1 MAFRRACSYQATIK
15 TPVDPST
22 YSAIAVTFKQGE
34 TVVQK
39 TLSDLT
45 LTATSVVVQLTQEET
60 CAAFRQQILGVIRAE
75 LASQPANPQPLAV
88 VPAEED
94 DTMLDNFL
102 ESAF

>member
-1 MAFRRACSYQATIK
+1 MSIRYQKLRFNLGKERDQEAWDILHSV
-15 TPVDPST
+15 PGSRNAYILD
-22 YSAIAVTFKQGE
+22 AVCAYAK
-34 TVVQK
+34 
-39 TLSDLT
+39 
-45 LTATSVVVQLTQEET
+45 QLTQEEA
-60 CAAFRQQILGVIRAE
+60 CAAFQQQILGVIRAE

>member
-1 MAFRRACSYQATIK
+1 MSIRYQKLRFNLDKERDREAWDILHSV
-15 TPVDPST
+15 PGSRNAYILD
-22 YSAIAVTFKQGE
+22 AVCAYAK
-34 TVVQK
+34 
-39 TLSDLT
+39 
-45 LTATSVVVQLTQEET
+45 QLTQEEA
-60 CAAFRQQILGVIRAE
+60 CAAFQQQILGVIRAE

>member
-1 MAFRRACSYQATIK
+1 MSIRFQKLRFNLDKERDLEAWDILQSVPGSRNAYIL
-15 TPVDPST
+15 D
-22 YSAIAVTFKQGE
+22 AVCAYAK
-34 TVVQK
+34 
-39 TLSDLT
+39 
-45 LTATSVVVQLTQEET
+45 QLTQEEA
-60 CAAFRQQILGVIRAE
+60 CAAFQQQILGVIRAE

>member
-1 MAFRRACSYQATIK
+1 MSIRYQKLRFNLDKERDREAWDILHSV
-15 TPVDPST
+15 PGSRNAYILD
-22 YSAIAVTFKQGE
+22 AVC
-34 TVVQK
+34 
-39 TLSDLT
+39 
-45 LTATSVVVQLTQEET
+45 AYARQLTQEEA
-60 CAAFRQQILGVIRAE
+60 CAAFQQQILGVIREE